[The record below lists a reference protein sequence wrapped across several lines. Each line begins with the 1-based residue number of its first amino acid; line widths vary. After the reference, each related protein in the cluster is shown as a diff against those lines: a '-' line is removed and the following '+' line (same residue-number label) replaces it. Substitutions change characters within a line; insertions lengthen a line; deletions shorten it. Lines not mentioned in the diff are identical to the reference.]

1 MEEQLIYIC
10 MFVSIAVSA
19 LCSVLE
25 ATLLSTPLSYI
36 TGLEDQG
43 VKGAKRLKKLK
54 QNTERPI
61 AAILCIN
68 TIANTE
74 GASLVGSLVMK
85 VYGNTL
91 VGVFSAI
98 FTLLILVFSEIFP
111 KTIGST
117 YWRRLAIPASGII
130 NVMIF
135 IVFPI
140 VWVMEKLTKFISDNA
155 DQVSVSR
162 EDISAMVSVATEEE
176 VIEKDEKKMIQNLL
190 KLDEITAHEIMTPS
204 VVVEMASGNMTA
216 KELYDKDLVH
226 SRIPVCDEEND
237 DYIIGYVLRQ
247 TILEKMAE
255 DKFDAKLKEIA
266 RPILS
271 FQENESV
278 GTIWEKLL
286 EKKEHISI
294 IIDEY
299 GTFRG
304 IVTLEDVI
312 ETMLGKEIVDETDE
326 VVDMQELAKE
336 QWEEAQKDI
345 LKAD

>member
-1 MEEQLIYIC
+1 

-68 TIANTE
+68 TIANTV

-130 NVMIF
+130 NEMIF

-140 VWVMEKLTKFISDNA
+140 VWVMEKLTKFISDNS

>member
-1 MEEQLIYIC
+1 
-10 MFVSIAVSA
+10 
-19 LCSVLE
+19 
-25 ATLLSTPLSYI
+25 
-36 TGLEDQG
+36 
-43 VKGAKRLKKLK
+43 
-54 QNTERPI
+54 
-61 AAILCIN
+61 
-68 TIANTE
+68 
-74 GASLVGSLVMK
+74 
-85 VYGNTL
+85 
-91 VGVFSAI
+91 
-98 FTLLILVFSEIFP
+98 
-111 KTIGST
+111 
-117 YWRRLAIPASGII
+117 
-130 NVMIF
+130 MIF

-140 VWVMEKLTKFISDNA
+140 VWVMEKLTKFISDNS

-345 LKAD
+345 LKADGYVSLLFP

>member
-1 MEEQLIYIC
+1 MI
-10 MFVSIAVSA
+10 
-19 LCSVLE
+19 
-25 ATLLSTPLSYI
+25 ST
-36 TGLEDQG
+36 
-43 VKGAKRLKKLK
+43 KR
-54 QNTERPI
+54 T
-61 AAILCIN
+61 
-68 TIANTE
+68 
-74 GASLVGSLVMK
+74 
-85 VYGNTL
+85 
-91 VGVFSAI
+91 
-98 FTLLILVFSEIFP
+98 
-111 KTIGST
+111 
-117 YWRRLAIPASGII
+117 
-130 NVMIF
+130 
-135 IVFPI
+135 
-140 VWVMEKLTKFISDNA
+140 
-155 DQVSVSR
+155 
-162 EDISAMVSVATEEE
+162 
-176 VIEKDEKKMIQNLL
+176 
-190 KLDEITAHEIMTPS
+190 
-204 VVVEMASGNMTA
+204 
-216 KELYDKDLVH
+216 
-226 SRIPVCDEEND
+226 PVCCLIHCVKLCRTKSTTIPNIVKFLTSNRILINCQF
-237 DYIIGYVLRQ
+237 YHLYLSFNFSHVFAP